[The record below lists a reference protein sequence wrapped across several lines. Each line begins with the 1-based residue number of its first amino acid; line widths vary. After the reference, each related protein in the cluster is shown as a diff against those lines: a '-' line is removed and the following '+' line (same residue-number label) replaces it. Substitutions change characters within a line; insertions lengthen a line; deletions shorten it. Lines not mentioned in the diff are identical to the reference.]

1 MEWFATLHKLHLTF
15 GNIVFTASVS
25 RIATSVVTGGCDSNG
40 DFHMKALSVFV
51 LAALSVAGVAQAQTG
66 SGQQMT
72 NQPTQAQAP
81 MPRAAPDGSFTDE
94 CGFRYNS
101 RGDRIDARGRIFA
114 TSSVLAERRKLP
126 SSLKRLCRQQ
136 ACQPC

>member
-1 MEWFATLHKLHLTF
+1 MEWFAALHKLHLTS
-15 GNIVFTASVS
+15 GNIVVTASIS
-25 RIATSVVTGGCDSNG
+25 RIATPMVTGGCDSDG
-40 DFHMKALSVFV
+40 DLHMKALSVLV

-66 SGQQMT
+66 TGQQIT

-101 RGDRIDARGRIFA
+101 RGDRIDARGRVLPPPV
-114 TSSVLAERRKLP
+114 SSPSGGSCPRR
-126 SSLKRLCRQQ
+126 
-136 ACQPC
+136 

>member
-1 MEWFATLHKLHLTF
+1 
-15 GNIVFTASVS
+15 
-25 RIATSVVTGGCDSNG
+25 
-40 DFHMKALSVFV
+40 MKALSVLA

-72 NQPTQAQAP
+72 NQPTQAQAS

-101 RGDRIDARGRIFA
+101 RGDRIDARGRVLPPPV
-114 TSSVLAERRKLP
+114 SSPSGGSCPRR
-126 SSLKRLCRQQ
+126 
-136 ACQPC
+136 